1 MKIHELQT
9 EKRKVAKRV
18 GRGIA
23 AGQGKT
29 AGRGTKGQ
37 KSRTGSSAKPGF
49 DGGQTPL
56 MIRLPKLPG
65 FRSFKTPAEAVYT
78 KDLDALAGN
87 KTVDAVVMAAAGL
100 ISNPFVKVKVI
111 TKGEVTKKVTIQAQG
126 ISASALAAV
135 QKAGGSF
142 EKVKTIP
149 RPTSPAKTEKL
160 AAIKVNREEKKATKM
175 AAKAKKKA

>member
-9 EKRKVAKRV
+9 EKRKAAKRV

-49 DGGQTPL
+49 EGGQTPL

-78 KDLDALAGN
+78 KDLDALAG
-87 KTVDAVVMAAAGL
+87 KTIDTEAMAKAGL

-142 EKVKTIP
+142 EKVKTIA
-149 RPTSPAKTEKL
+149 RPTAPAKTEKL
-160 AAIKVNREEKKATKM
+160 AAIKQNREEKKATKM
-175 AAKAKKKA
+175 AAKTKKKA